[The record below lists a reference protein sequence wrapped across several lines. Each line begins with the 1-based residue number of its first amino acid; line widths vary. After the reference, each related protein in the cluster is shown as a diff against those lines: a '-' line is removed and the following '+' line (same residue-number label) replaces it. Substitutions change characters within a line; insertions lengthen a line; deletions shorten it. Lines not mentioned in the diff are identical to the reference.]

1 MVSKEKLAELLNTCE
16 EVLSDG
22 LKPDGIPDE
31 ERCQAIMSLPDYPR
45 DVEWIGNFEYDD
57 WFLYGIRDTVEEL
70 RKLFAGTD
78 FETESI
84 FFWWA
89 W

>member
-1 MVSKEKLAELLNTCE
+1 
-16 EVLSDG
+16 
-22 LKPDGIPDE
+22 
-31 ERCQAIMSLPDYPR
+31 MSLPDYPR